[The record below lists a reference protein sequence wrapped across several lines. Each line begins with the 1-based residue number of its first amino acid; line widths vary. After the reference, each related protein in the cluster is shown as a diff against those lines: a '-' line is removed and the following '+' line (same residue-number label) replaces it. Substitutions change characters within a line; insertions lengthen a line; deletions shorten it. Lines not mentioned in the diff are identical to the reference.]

1 MEPRQKNY
9 FIDTNVLLDD
19 PESIA
24 VLRNGLENRIFIP
37 HTVLEELDKHKT
49 DSRLGHQAQQAL
61 SYLLERKE
69 EFDLLERGPE
79 GNTASCLADNRIL
92 DEILL
97 AAVEGPILVTND
109 KTMRIKAHKEMD
121 ALIRPTGYPHL
132 DILPAGFQIRH
143 LDALLEDE
151 KKGHKRLVKIFETFS
166 QRYDVVFLDCPPSI
180 SFLSETIFRS
190 VDCLI
195 MPVIPTVLAHKA
207 FEQVRSY
214 IRETTHHPL
223 RILPFFSMFDW
234 RKKIHREAF
243 DQGTKPGGCYLR
255 TCIPTRSII
264 EQMGVHRAPLPVSNP
279 NSDCVASY
287 VELWSEIKTNLK
299 NPSPRQGGPAFP
311 VHLHCQGS
319 PLALFGHLA
328 R

>member
-1 MEPRQKNY
+1 MISLAVYNMKGGVGKTTTTVNLAYLCAREGRRTLIWDLDSQGAATFYLNVEPDSEMKAKN
-9 FIDTNVLLDD
+9 LL
-19 PESIA
+19 
-24 VLRNGLENRIFIP
+24 
-37 HTVLEELDKHKT
+37 
-49 DSRLGHQAQQAL
+49 
-61 SYLLERKE
+61 
-69 EFDLLERGPE
+69 
-79 GNTASCLADNRIL
+79 
-92 DEILL
+92 
-97 AAVEGPILVTND
+97 
-109 KTMRIKAHKEMD
+109 KAHKEMD
-121 ALIRPTGYPHL
+121 GLIRPTGYPHL

-190 VDCLI
+190 VDCLV

-207 FEQVRSY
+207 YEQVRAY
-214 IRETTHHPL
+214 IQETTDHPL

-243 DQGTKPGGCYLR
+243 DQGTKPGGGYLR

-264 EQMGVHRAPLPVSNP
+264 ERMGVHRAPLPVSNP

-287 VELWSEIKTNLK
+287 VDLWSEIKTNLK
-299 NPSPRQGGPAFP
+299 NPSPRQG
-311 VHLHCQGS
+311 
-319 PLALFGHLA
+319 
-328 R
+328 